1 MPQRLHPYR
10 TTSFVGFVGIFL
22 FAVVALA
29 HLPAFGPAE
38 TLVHGLAWIGVA
50 GAGRFDRP
58 PPRRSTPAGLGFPS
72 PRGLGF
78 LSSPAPLLVG
88 GRLALDFLR
97 ALG

>member
-50 GAGRFDRP
+50 AAAVLMGR
-58 PPRRSTPAGLGFPS
+58 AWWKL
-72 PRGLGF
+72 
-78 LSSPAPLLVG
+78 APEIFGTRMPLEVWL
-88 GRLALDFLR
+88 FLR
-97 ALG
+97 VIG